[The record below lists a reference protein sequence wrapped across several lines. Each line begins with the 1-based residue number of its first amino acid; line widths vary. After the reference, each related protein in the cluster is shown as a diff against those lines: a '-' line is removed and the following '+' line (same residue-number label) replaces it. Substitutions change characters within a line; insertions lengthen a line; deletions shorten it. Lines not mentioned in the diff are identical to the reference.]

1 MSALPAPEQAAY
13 IAQNKMTLI
22 KQLNF
27 QPNQLRILQSS
38 QSQLPAQLPTQ
49 PAVRPQQRLPS
60 PGLGPAPGPPAQLQP
75 FDKSK
80 RIAWVES
87 QLRKDQQEAVNPNYK
102 TPFRSREDACKRL
115 LRYHVYNE
123 PLMDSG
129 ELAAADKEFEG
140 RAESLVA
147 RYQVNLSK
155 YHLLLLDESTRLCSS
170 SCEAMLGRMW
180 VADERSALAREKE
193 EFRQRCTRL
202 AELDRMESLS
212 QEERAEQARLARL
225 IERPDFPPVPDSWAE
240 KYQEIVGP
248 CRSWELYKQKHKKKA
263 SSHHQEEPSQP
274 PSQPQPL
281 EIKAEPRESESE
293 AELSVRERERE
304 RERHESNNSDFWCER
319 SSPAR
324 SRNSSA
330 SSLRRELRMN
340 LSNVMENS
348 SPHRRHSAEI
358 AKFVSLRPPSSSDNS
373 SLDKTE
379 SFVGLK
385 FNRSM
390 SGRWSAASLKRE
402 GSQGGRAEDYEMEHK
417 RMKGSQEDKDF
428 SDESDDEDFNLADVG
443 GNNAAV
449 QSMLEN
455 DDDDDMD
462 LEEDELRF
470 GSQSRLSLDTFDQ
483 TLRYSG
489 SYPSPGLG
497 SDSRDNDSVQNAINS
512 ILDFDRVG
520 VQTPD
525 DLRNLTGLLDAM
537 EDGAVRYSDDT
548 QNAVNSIL

>member
-1 MSALPAPEQAAY
+1 MANLPPEEQAAY
-13 IAQNKMTLI
+13 IAQNKVNLI

-27 QPNQLRILQSS
+27 QPNQLRILQTS
-38 QSQLPAQLPTQ
+38 QPQAPVLPT
-49 PAVRPQQRLPS
+49 VRPPAIVTRPNLIQLNMTSVQQRLPA
-60 PGLGPAPGPPAQLQP
+60 PVITGLDIQRPPLAQVQP

-123 PLMDSG
+123 PLMDEA
-129 ELAAADKEFEG
+129 ELAAADAEFE
-140 RAESLVA
+140 RSAESLVA

-180 VADERSALAREKE
+180 VAEERSALAREKE
-193 EFRQRCTRL
+193 EFRENCTRL
-202 AELDRMESLS
+202 AELDRMESLTF
-212 QEERAEQARLARL
+212 EERSEQARLAKL
-225 IERPDFPPVPDSWAE
+225 IERPDFPPVPDSWAD
-240 KYQEIVGP
+240 KYQEIVGRP
-248 CRSWELYKQKHKKKA
+248 WDLYKQRHKKRL
-263 SSHHQEEPSQP
+263 SPINTNSVQPQTQVVEEPV
-274 PSQPQPL
+274 
-281 EIKAEPRESESE
+281 EIKKEPRDCDSE
-293 AELSVRERERE
+293 AEVSL
-304 RERHESNNSDFWCER
+304 RERHESSNSDVW
-319 SSPAR
+319 SQR

-330 SSLRRELRMN
+330 SSLRR
-340 LSNVMENS
+340 
-348 SPHRRHSAEI
+348 HRRDSSDI
-358 AKFVSLRPPSSSDNS
+358 GKFVSFRPPSSSDNS
-373 SLDKTE
+373 SMDKSE

-402 GSQGGRAEDYEMEHK
+402 GSGGWRGEEYEIAQK

-428 SDESDDEDFNLADVG
+428 SDDSDDEDFNLADVG

-455 DDDDDMD
+455 DDDLDA
-462 LEEDELRF
+462 EEDELRF
-470 GSQSRLSLDTFDQ
+470 GSQSRLSLDTFEPS
-483 TLRYSG
+483 LRYSG

-520 VQTPD
+520 VETPD

-537 EDGAVRYSDDT
+537 ESDT

>member
-1 MSALPAPEQAAY
+1 MSALPGPEQAAY

-38 QSQLPAQLPTQ
+38 QQPPPPPPAALRAQ
-49 PAVRPQQRLPS
+49 ARLPS
-60 PGLGPAPGPPAQLQP
+60 PGLGLLDTARPPPGPPAQP

-129 ELAAADKEFEG
+129 ELAAADKEFDG

-212 QEERAEQARLARL
+212 YEERAEQTRLARL
-225 IERPDFPPVPDSWAE
+225 IERPDFPPVPDTWAD
-240 KYQEIVGP
+240 KYQQIVGP
-248 CRSWELYKQKHKKKA
+248 WELYKQKHRKKV
-263 SSHHQEEPSQP
+263 SSANTNSSTQSQEEPSQ
-274 PSQPQPL
+274 QPV

-293 AELSVRERERE
+293 AELSVRER
-304 RERHESNNSDFWCER
+304 HESENSDFWAAR

-330 SSLRRELRMN
+330 SSLRRELRIN
-340 LSNVMENS
+340 LSNVMESS
-348 SPHRRHSAEI
+348 SPHRRHSGDI
-358 AKFVSLRPPSSSDNS
+358 AKFVSFRPPSSSDNS

-402 GSQGGRAEDYEMEHK
+402 GSQGGRAEEYELAQK

-455 DDDDDMD
+455 DDDMD

-483 TLRYSG
+483 TLRYNG

-537 EDGAVRYSDDT
+537 EDGSVRYSDDT

>member
-1 MSALPAPEQAAY
+1 MSALPAQDQAAY
-13 IAQNKMTLI
+13 IAQNKMNLI

-27 QPNQLRILQSS
+27 QPNQLRILQTS
-38 QSQLPAQLPTQ
+38 QVPAQPPQ
-49 PAVRPQQRLPS
+49 PLVRPQQRLPS
-60 PGLGPAPGPPAQLQP
+60 PGISVLDTQRPPAGPPVQPQP

-123 PLMDSG
+123 PLMDSA
-129 ELAAADKEFEG
+129 ELASADQEFES

-212 QEERAEQARLARL
+212 QEERSEQARLARL
-225 IERPDFPPVPDSWAE
+225 IERPDMPAVPDSWAE

-248 CRSWELYKQKHKKKA
+248 WELYKQKHRRKV
-263 SSHHQEEPSQP
+263 SSANTITAHCQEESTSQ
-274 PSQPQPL
+274 QPV

-293 AELSVRERERE
+293 SEVWG
-304 RERHESNNSDFWCER
+304 RERHESSQSDFWCER

-330 SSLRRELRMN
+330 SSLRREVRIN
-340 LSNVMENS
+340 LSNALDS
-348 SPHRRHSAEI
+348 PQPHRAQSAESS
-358 AKFVSLRPPSSSDNS
+358 KFVSFRPPSSSDNS
-373 SLDKTE
+373 SMDKTE

-402 GSQGGRAEDYEMEHK
+402 GSQGGRSEEYEIAHK

-455 DDDDDMD
+455 DDDLD

-483 TLRYSG
+483 TLRYNG

>member
-1 MSALPAPEQAAY
+1 MANLPPQEQQAF
-13 IAQNKMTLI
+13 IAQNKMNLI

-27 QPNQLRILQSS
+27 QPNQLRILQTS
-38 QSQLPAQLPTQ
+38 QPPAPALPSVRPPVRPPDLTRPNMMQINMSQHVQPRLPAPAITGLDIHRPTL
-49 PAVRPQQRLPS
+49 ASV
-60 PGLGPAPGPPAQLQP
+60 QP

-123 PLMDSG
+123 PLMDEA
-129 ELAAADKEFEG
+129 ELSAADAEFEKNS
-140 RAESLVA
+140 ESLVA
-147 RYQVNLSK
+147 RYHVNLSK

-180 VADERSALAREKE
+180 VAEERSALAREKE
-193 EFRQRCTRL
+193 EFRQSCTRL
-202 AELDRMESLS
+202 AELDRMETLTN
-212 QEERAEQARLARL
+212 EERSEQSRLAKL
-225 IERPDFPPVPDSWAE
+225 IERPDFPPVPDSWAD
-240 KYQEIVGP
+240 KYEQIVGRP
-248 CRSWELYKQKHKKKA
+248 WELYKQKYKKR
-263 SSHHQEEPSQP
+263 SSPANTTGNTIAPSYSQSQVIEEPI
-274 PSQPQPL
+274 
-281 EIKAEPRESESE
+281 EIKKEPRECESE
-293 AELSVRERERE
+293 AEVSV
-304 RERHESNNSDFWCER
+304 RERHESSNSDLWSQR
-319 SSPAR
+319 SR

-330 SSLRRELRMN
+330 SSLRR
-340 LSNVMENS
+340 
-348 SPHRRHSAEI
+348 HRRDSGDI
-358 AKFVSLRPPSSSDNS
+358 GKFVSFRPPSSSDNS
-373 SLDKTE
+373 SMDKSE

-402 GSQGGRAEDYEMEHK
+402 GSMGGRAEEYEIAQK

-428 SDESDDEDFNLADVG
+428 SDDSDDEDFNLADVG

-455 DDDDDMD
+455 DDDLDA
-462 LEEDELRF
+462 EEDELRF
-470 GSQSRLSLDTFDQ
+470 GSQSRLSLDTFDP
-483 TLRYSG
+483 TLRYNG

-537 EDGAVRYSDDT
+537 ESDT